1 MQLHVGMRVYNYIKD
16 SICEPVVADSRSEA
30 DALFVKTFEVK
41 IDEIQ
46 KENKNQLNLF
56 DDLDNFFAT
65 HDND

>member
-1 MQLHVGMRVYNYIKD
+1 MRIYNYIKD

-41 IDEIQ
+41 IDETQ
-46 KENKNQLNLF
+46 NKNQLNLF

>member
-1 MQLHVGMRVYNYIKD
+1 MRVYNYIKD
-16 SICEPVVADSRSEA
+16 SICEPVVAGSRSEA

>member
-1 MQLHVGMRVYNYIKD
+1 MRVYNYIKY
-16 SICEPVVADSRSEA
+16 SICEQVVADSRSEA

-56 DDLDNFFAT
+56 DDLDNFFGK
-65 HDND
+65 HDNN

>member
-1 MQLHVGMRVYNYIKD
+1 MRIYNYIKD

-56 DDLDNFFAT
+56 DDLDNFFGK